1 VGRAS
6 RRSTGSL
13 YPALAERME
22 ASASIDQNPSTLAHD
37 ARLICSAAWVSDE
50 QIAASRPMVFTGSG
64 LSFKHTLTGVVLT
77 VILTTGARAG
87 PLEDGDAAYERGDY
101 ATAVR
106 LWRPLA
112 EQGNPEAQF
121 ILGQMYNTGRGV
133 SQDHAEAVK
142 WYRRA
147 AEQGDVLSQ
156 AVLGAMYGGEEGVP
170 PDYVQSYMWSNLAAS
185 RASTQEDRNMALEMR
200 NIVESKMTPEQI
212 AEAQRLAREWKPKMA
227 P

>member
-1 VGRAS
+1 
-6 RRSTGSL
+6 
-13 YPALAERME
+13 M
-22 ASASIDQNPSTLAHD
+22 SA
-37 ARLICSAAWVSDE
+37 
-50 QIAASRPMVFTGSG
+50 G
-64 LSFKHTLTGVVLT
+64 
-77 VILTTGARAG
+77 GAGAG
-87 PLEDGDAAYERGDY
+87 PLEDANAAYERGDY

-133 SQDHAEAVK
+133 AQDHPEAVK

-147 AEQGDVLSQ
+147 AEQGDVLAQ

-185 RASTQEDRNMALEMR
+185 RASTQEDRDMALEMR
-200 NIVESKMTPEQI
+200 NLVETKMTPAQL
-212 AEAQRLAREWKPKMA
+212 AEAQRLAREWKPK
-227 P
+227 

>member
-1 VGRAS
+1 MLGA
-6 RRSTGSL
+6 
-13 YPALAERME
+13 
-22 ASASIDQNPSTLAHD
+22 
-37 ARLICSAAWVSDE
+37 VSDE
-50 QIAASRPMVFTGSG
+50 QIAASWPMVVTGSG

-77 VILTTGARAG
+77 VMLTSGATAG

-101 ATAVR
+101 ATAVQ

-133 SQDHAEAVK
+133 SQDYAEAVK